1 MTKLIEVR
9 VPKVGLDTTEVVLNK
24 WLVKCGDSVR
34 KGLPLA
40 ELESEKTTLA
50 LESEVEGTVV
60 EICTPEGSTVPIG
73 ELVCR
78 IQTTQPGEGKDG

>member
-1 MTKLIEVR
+1 MATLIEVR

-24 WLVKCGDSVR
+24 WLVKCGDVVK
-34 KGLPLA
+34 KGHPLV

-60 EICTPEGSTVPIG
+60 EICQPEGSTVPIG
-73 ELVCR
+73 DLVCR
-78 IQTTQPGEGKDG
+78 IQTAQPGEGKDG